1 MNILI
6 LGGSPFLGRHLAR
19 QAAER
24 GHQATLLCELLDTSA
39 APSGVTCLRPASAGD
54 LSPLG
59 TQQFDACI
67 DVDGEDPASVTQRA
81 AELRERCG
89 HVTFISTVA
98 VYKASRRTGL
108 AEGDAV
114 DLGSSAAELTRGN
127 RKARCEEIWRE
138 HAGDNLL
145 ILRPGLV
152 VGPHDP
158 TDRFTYWVERL
169 AQGGEVLCPGPRDQ
183 RVQLVDARDLAQWAI
198 ACIEEER
205 VGTFNATGPER
216 GLPLSELF
224 ERAAA
229 EFQSV
234 ARLTWVDSSFL
245 EERGVQP
252 WSELPLWAPEG
263 AERGLLTVDV
273 RKARAAGFRNRRVE
287 DTLQATLKWVQQ
299 ETHRDRR
306 AGLSA
311 ERERELLGA
320 WRSDGH
326 SARRPT
332 MAGREI

>member
-6 LGGSPFLGRHLAR
+6 LGGSPFLGGHLAR

-24 GHQATLLCELLDTSA
+24 GHRVTLLCELLDSST
-39 APSGVTCLRPASAGD
+39 APAGVSCLRSESAGE
-54 LSPLG
+54 LAALG
-59 TQQFDACI
+59 AQQFDACI
-67 DVDGEDPASVTQRA
+67 DVDDENPALVTRRA

-89 HVTFISTVA
+89 HITFISTVA
-98 VYKASRRTGL
+98 VYRASNSAGL
-108 AEGDAV
+108 AEGDPA
-114 DLGSSAAELTRGN
+114 DLGSSAADLTRGN

-138 HAGDNLL
+138 HAGDRLL
-145 ILRPGLV
+145 ILRPGLI
-152 VGPHDP
+152 VGPQDT

-198 ACIEEER
+198 SCIEEER
-205 VGTFNATGPER
+205 TGTFNVTGPER

-273 RKARAAGFRNRRVE
+273 RKARAAGFRMRRIE
-287 DTLQATLKWVQQ
+287 DTLRATLDWVQQ
-299 ETHRDRR
+299 ATHRGRR
-306 AGLSA
+306 AGLSS
-311 ERERELLGA
+311 EREQELLDA
-320 WRSDGH
+320 WRSAGH